1 MITKIHEDY
10 LNPDNERFYNEYFE
24 FLIRRLTKLSS
35 SLNLENKNDSEI
47 KLRFK
52 NNMKAFEYLKELLL
66 RDENLSENIVLTTAN
81 IINNDSPYISK
92 GYRKIGDHIVDSD
105 IPISS
110 AEMIPIDVSKLLSK
124 YETEWTEMEPFE
136 REAKFHIEFIR
147 IHPFEDGNGRTSRLL
162 LNFNLLKQRL
172 APLVITEDLAEYY
185 HTYIRDNDV
194 EGMANLFRIQST
206 KENIIMKELYNE
218 YKQTIHENNRK
229 LI

>member
-52 NNMKAFEYLKELLL
+52 NNMKAFEYLKKLLL
-66 RDENLSENIVLTTAN
+66 RDENLSENIVVTTAN

>member
-52 NNMKAFEYLKELLL
+52 NNMKAFEYLKKLLL
-66 RDENLSENIVLTTAN
+66 CDENLSENIVLTTAN

>member
-66 RDENLSENIVLTTAN
+66 RDENLSENIVVTTAN

-185 HTYIRDNDV
+185 HNYIRDNDV

>member
-47 KLRFK
+47 KLRFR
-52 NNMKAFEYLKELLL
+52 NNMKAFEYLKKLLL
-66 RDENLSENIVLTTAN
+66 RDENLSENIVVTTAN

>member
-66 RDENLSENIVLTTAN
+66 RDENLSENIVVTTAN

>member
-52 NNMKAFEYLKELLL
+52 NNMKAFEYLKKLLL